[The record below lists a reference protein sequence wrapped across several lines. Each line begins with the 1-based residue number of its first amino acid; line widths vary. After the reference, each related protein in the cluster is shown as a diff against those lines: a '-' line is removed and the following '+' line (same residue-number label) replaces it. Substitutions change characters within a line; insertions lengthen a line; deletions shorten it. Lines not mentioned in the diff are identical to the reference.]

1 MRKIFFNI
9 ALFCIVMLLIIV
21 NTNGSLVS
29 VISLC
34 VAIICCIIGMYI
46 DDETDNKKFE
56 DIIRRKG

>member
-1 MRKIFFNI
+1 
-9 ALFCIVMLLIIV
+9 MLLIIV

-46 DDETDNKKFE
+46 DDETGNKKFE